1 MASKTHLH
9 RRSALPAA
17 PVMLAFILTAL
28 APFADALAQQE
39 ISSFAFVHEDASMTV
54 GGQRVR
60 LFGIY
65 VPPTDR
71 TCNTFIRPIPCGTR
85 ASLALEFKV
94 SGDFVRCQPRSR
106 NADGSI
112 NASCKAGNDDLSEWM
127 LQRGW
132 AVALPDAPFHYAALE
147 KIARSKGIGIWGI
160 AIDR

>member
-1 MASKTHLH
+1 
-9 RRSALPAA
+9 
-17 PVMLAFILTAL
+17 
-28 APFADALAQQE
+28 
-39 ISSFAFVHEDASMTV
+39 MTV